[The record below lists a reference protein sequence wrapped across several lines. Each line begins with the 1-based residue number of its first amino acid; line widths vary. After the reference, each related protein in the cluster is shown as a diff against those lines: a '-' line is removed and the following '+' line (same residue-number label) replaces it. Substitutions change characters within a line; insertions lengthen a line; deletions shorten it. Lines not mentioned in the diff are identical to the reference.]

1 MTHSDYTT
9 FIRRESDGAIIP
21 KDSANRD
28 YQEALESG
36 TIVAAPAVDPI
47 PAKRAAFVAS
57 IQRLLDSA
65 AQARG
70 YDDISTA
77 VTYADEPSVARFQAE
92 GRAFRAW
99 RSLVWA
105 SAYQVLD
112 DVLNGRRAEPTI
124 ESLLKELPQVQ
135 LP

>member
-1 MTHSDYTT
+1 MIYTDYTNS
-9 FIRRESDGAIIP
+9 IRRESDKASIP
-21 KDSANRD
+21 KDPANRD
-28 YQEALESG
+28 YQEALKSG
-36 TIVAAPAVDPI
+36 TINPASAVDPI
-47 PAKRAAFVAS
+47 PVKRAAFVAS

-77 VTYADEPSVARFQAE
+77 VTYADESAVLKFQTE

-105 SAYQVLD
+105 AAYQVLD
-112 DVLNGRRAEPTI
+112 DVLSGRRTEPTI